1 MEVFMRKLIGL
12 VLSLFVVGGAIAQPD
27 NSRAL
32 EGMTQAKVVWDITNS
47 NPAFLTVQMQV
58 ITETYQ
64 NLKEAGLQP
73 EMTLAFH
80 GQNVRFLTEALDTV
94 ELDQM
99 VQVEEFNEHLNALL
113 KLKGVNAEVCSI
125 ANRVFGVENGKIR
138 APLDVVG
145 NSYVSF
151 ISLQNKGYAIIGI
164 H

>member
-1 MEVFMRKLIGL
+1 MRGLIGL
-12 VLSLFVVGGAIAQPD
+12 VLSFLIMGGAYAQPD

-32 EGMTQAKVVWDITNS
+32 QGMTQAKVVWDITNS

-58 ITETYQ
+58 IKETYQ
-64 NLKEAGLQP
+64 NLKDAGLQP

-80 GQNVRFLTEALDTV
+80 GQNVRFLTE
-94 ELDQM
+94 ELDLVDLEQM
-99 VQVEEFNEHLNALL
+99 LQVEAFNEHLDTLL
-113 KLKGVNAEVCSI
+113 QLSGVRVEVCSI

-138 APLDVVG
+138 EPLEVVG

-151 ISLQNKGYAIIGI
+151 ISLQNKGHAIIGI